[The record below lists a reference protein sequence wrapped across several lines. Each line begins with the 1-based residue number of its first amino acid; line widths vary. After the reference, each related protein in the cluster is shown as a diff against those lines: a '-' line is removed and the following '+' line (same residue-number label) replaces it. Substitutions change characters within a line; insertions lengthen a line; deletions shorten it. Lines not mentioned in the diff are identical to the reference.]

1 MKNTVIIDGE
11 EIDRDYA
18 PVEYDRERFDYY
30 FGKSTEILENKESEK
45 NSSNIK
51 AVNQAFQSINQLFNI

>member
-11 EIDRDYA
+11 EIYRDDA

-30 FGKSTEILENKESEK
+30 FGKSTEILKESEK

-51 AVNQAFQSINQLFNI
+51 AVNHAFQSINNLFNF